1 MARQVTDEGPFR
13 GGIDLGGTK
22 IQAVIVSPTNQVVGD
37 SRSATPIQGGP
48 EAVTAALL
56 STLSD
61 AAKSA
66 GVTTADLA
74 AVGVG
79 SPGSIDQAAGT
90 VTRARNLPD
99 WEGTFALGE
108 RLQRALGCTVR
119 LGNDVDVANLAELLL
134 GAGRGHPSFLGVSW
148 GTGVGGCVIL
158 DDRQWQGRGAAGEI
172 GHMVVVQDG
181 APCTCGRSGCVEA
194 YAGRAAME
202 LTARR
207 RSGWGEK
214 TRLFRLMERQGRPR
228 LTSGVWAHALDEGDV
243 MAVDIMDHAVAAL
256 GTGIASAINL
266 LDIDTVIVGGGLGI
280 RLGQPFADRIAD
292 AMKPHLFVAERAP
305 QVKVA
310 SLGDLG
316 GAIGAAL
323 LVLPLPT
330 PTRRRSDTKSTK
342 S

>member
-1 MARQVTDEGPFR
+1 MATQGASGEPLR

-22 IQAVIVSPTNQVVGD
+22 IQAVVVSASNQVLGEA
-37 SRSATPIQGGP
+37 RTATPTQGGP
-48 EAVTAALL
+48 PAVTAALI

-66 GVTTADLA
+66 GVTSQELEG
-74 AVGVG
+74 VGVG
-79 SPGSIDQAAGT
+79 SPGSIDQASGT
-90 VTRARNLPD
+90 VSRAGNLPD
-99 WEGTFALGE
+99 WGGTFPLGE

-119 LGNDVDVANLAELLL
+119 LGNDVHVANLAEQLI

-158 DDRQWQGRGAAGEI
+158 EGRQWQGRGAAGEI

-181 APCTCGRSGCVEA
+181 APCTCGRNGCVEA

-207 RSGWGEK
+207 RNGWGEK
-214 TRLFRLMERQGRPR
+214 TRLFRIMERQGRPR

-243 MAVDIMDHAVAAL
+243 MALDIMNQAVAAL
-256 GTGIASAINL
+256 GTGIASSINL
-266 LDIDTVIVGGGLGI
+266 LDIDTVIVSGGLGI
-280 RLGQPFADRIAD
+280 RLGQPYADRIAE
-292 AMKPHLFVAERAP
+292 AMNPHLFLAERAP

-310 SLGDLG
+310 LLGDHG

-323 LVLPLPT
+323 LVLPAPT
-330 PTRRRSDTKSTK
+330 PTRRLSDLGTARS
-342 S
+342 